1 MWEQLTQAWVSSGVA
16 NTDPQLRQQSSTSP
30 ELCAK
35 QKAGLRT
42 SDDSDEGI
50 RRDKRR
56 WRLGGGTQLL
66 MEEFTRRPAWH
77 MDHCLTEDQ
86 WEMKTVA

>member
-1 MWEQLTQAWVSSGVA
+1 MWEQLTQAWVSSGVTNA
-16 NTDPQLRQQSSTSP
+16 DPELRQQSSTCP

-56 WRLGGGTQLL
+56 WIR
-66 MEEFTRRPAWH
+66 
-77 MDHCLTEDQ
+77 D
-86 WEMKTVA
+86 